1 MACHPRLSLKQYFI
15 DYNLSKFKNHKDVL
29 LFCLNIKQIKATKN
43 TFIASFKN
51 YNFFLENRIYASIA
65 TPGLNFKTIICR
77 RLYLSGNF
85 LCDCSCKQ
93 LSMLPSFMFCPC
105 LYPRM
110 SHRKCSKT
118 NSKFKIRQSTI
129 KYAGSRANGTND
141 SSTKRLMCQ
150 VLSMLPSFMFCPCLY
165 PRMSHSK
172 CSKTDS
178 KFNSKKLG
186 PN

>member
-15 DYNLSKFKNHKDVL
+15 DYNLSKFKNHKVVL

-93 LSMLPSFMFCPC
+93 LSMLPSFMFCLC
-105 LYPRM
+105 LYPANVARQVQNLKFAEPNGQQM
-110 SHRKCSKT
+110 GQTTLRPSVGCSKYCPCCHLKCSALACT
-118 NSKFKIRQSTI
+118 P
-129 KYAGSRANGTND
+129 A
-141 SSTKRLMCQ
+141 
-150 VLSMLPSFMFCPCLY
+150 
-165 PRMSHSK
+165 
-172 CSKTDS
+172 
-178 KFNSKKLG
+178 
-186 PN
+186 